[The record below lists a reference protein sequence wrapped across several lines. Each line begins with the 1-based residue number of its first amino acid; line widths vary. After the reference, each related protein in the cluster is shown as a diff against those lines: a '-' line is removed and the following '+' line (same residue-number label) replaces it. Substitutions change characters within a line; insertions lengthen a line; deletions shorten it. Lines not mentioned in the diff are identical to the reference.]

1 MSGEKKSE
9 HGYGAYNP
17 QVINFTLKF
26 WESGNKWA
34 YEEPP
39 FKEIRFRVLGQSYG
53 KNRWRP
59 HLIQYRDILPNQ
71 SKKEANSMLSMLQQ
85 TISTLTNAT
94 CMTITMDLL
103 DYWEHEVI

>member
-1 MSGEKKSE
+1 MLD
-9 HGYGAYNP
+9 
-17 QVINFTLKF
+17 FTLRF
-26 WESGNKWA
+26 WESQNRWT

-39 FKEIRFRVLGQSYG
+39 FKEIRFHVLGQPYG

-59 HLIQYRDILPNQ
+59 HLIHYLDTLPNQ
-71 SKKEANSMLSMLQQ
+71 SKKEVNTMLTMLQQ

-103 DYWEHEVI
+103 DYWEQEVI